1 MNYKLK
7 SGQINFENLDNPG
20 AYSCVVIKN
29 GEFHNLTDDLR
40 RLLLNALQP
49 ATGFELER
57 SVLLD
62 ASERPENP
70 IPNLED
76 MF

>member
-1 MNYKLK
+1 MKQKYELK
-7 SGQINFENLDNPG
+7 TGQINFENVDNRD

-40 RLLLNALQP
+40 QLLIDALNTPVRAE
-49 ATGFELER
+49 TT
-57 SVLLD
+57 
-62 ASERPENP
+62 N
-70 IPNLED
+70 IED